1 MYFRYFISQDGWQR
15 ERRREEE
22 EGGGEGERVTLSAET
37 ASGE

>member
-22 EGGGEGERVTLSAET
+22 EGGEGERVTLSAET